1 MSPQTTSGP
10 VARCLY
16 GGGERSRCGERAIC
30 NSRFSIPDR
39 VHTVLDAIAT
49 GNPPTRCR
57 QEEAARFMQQ
67 VEGSPEALRKRLP
80 AIYEKTG
87 IDYRYSAVEDYARA
101 PEDFTF
107 YPRHWDGDPPTTAE
121 RNQKYREVAPGLA
134 ERVASEALAE
144 SGHAPAEVTHLIAV
158 SCTGFFAPGL
168 DVELVKRLGLPRD
181 TQRTL
186 IGFMGCYAAFNAM
199 RAAHHVCQHQENA
212 RVLVV
217 CVELCTL
224 HFQISQTIRSAA
236 VNALFSDGAAAA
248 VFSAR
253 KDDEARGRLA
263 YADGH
268 TLLDDDSGGEMTW
281 DIGDTGFLMGLTAR
295 VPKVIAGHLPGYLDA
310 LLPAEISRGEVD
322 FWAIHPGGRAIVE
335 QAQETLGLTD
345 GQVADSF
352 EVLRRRGN
360 MSSPTVL
367 FILKR
372 FLERH
377 QKARAAGQE
386 GFRRGVAMAFGPGL
400 TLEGARFERA

>member
-1 MSPQTTSGP
+1 MLL
-10 VARCLY
+10 A
-16 GGGERSRCGERAIC
+16 C
-30 NSRFSIPDR
+30 NRPSLI
-39 VHTVLDAIAT
+39 VKTVLESIAT
-49 GNPPTRCR
+49 GNPPTRCT
-57 QEEAARFMQQ
+57 QAEAARFMQR
-67 VEGSPEALRKRLP
+67 VEGVPEALKKRLP

-107 YPRHWDGDPPTTAE
+107 YPKHWDGDPPSTAQ
-121 RNQKYREVAPGLA
+121 RNQKYREVVPGLA
-134 ERVASEALAE
+134 ERVAGDALAE
-144 SGHAPAEVTHLIAV
+144 ADLPPGEVTHLIAV

-168 DVELVKRLGLPRD
+168 DIELVKRLGLPSS

-199 RAAHHVCQHQENA
+199 RTAHHICQHQPGA
-212 RVLVV
+212 RVLIV

-224 HFQISQTIRSAA
+224 HFQISQTIRTAA

-248 VFSAR
+248 VFSS
-253 KDDEARGRLA
+253 KDEAEAQGRLA
-263 YADGH
+263 YAGGRA
-268 TLLDDDSGGEMTW
+268 LLDDDSMEEMTW
-281 DIGDTGFLMGLTAR
+281 DIGDTGFLMGLTSR
-295 VPKVIAGHLPGYLDA
+295 VPKVIASHLPGYVRA
-310 LLPAEISRGEVD
+310 LLPEDASKGDVD

-335 QAQETLGLTD
+335 QAQDTLALTD
-345 GQVADSF
+345 EQVADSF
-352 EVLRRRGN
+352 DVLRRRGN

-377 QKARAAGQE
+377 QAARAADE
-386 GFRRGVAMAFGPGL
+386 RGFERGLAMAFGPGL